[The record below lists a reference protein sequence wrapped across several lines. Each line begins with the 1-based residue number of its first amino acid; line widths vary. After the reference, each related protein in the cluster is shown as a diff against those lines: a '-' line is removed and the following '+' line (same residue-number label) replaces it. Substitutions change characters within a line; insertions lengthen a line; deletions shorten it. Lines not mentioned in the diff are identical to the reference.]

1 LFVDSSYIVFY
12 YLGGYLKYKE
22 YFFNM
27 EEEEYE
33 DSKLKKVLVTGG
45 AIFLILLVLSYMLTS
60 FGVGTILASMIE
72 SDKIEGDSIDTGEFV
87 VVFLNNTYEE
97 VLEVYNEDLSVET
110 KMCLFGYYDGDYYV
124 TEVLKPIIHSQ
135 SFNQVVSEGCPEEV
149 LISLHSHPYKQ
160 CLASEQ
166 DLDNLMGSKEVNPN
180 ALIGIICE
188 EERFSFYS

>member
-1 LFVDSSYIVFY
+1 MDENHID
-12 YLGGYLKYKE
+12 
-22 YFFNM
+22 
-27 EEEEYE
+27 EEYE

-45 AIFLILLVLSYMLTS
+45 AIFLIFLVLSYMLTS

-72 SDKIEGDSIDTGEFV
+72 SDTIEGDSIDTGEFEV
-87 VVFLNNTYEE
+87 IFLNNTYDE

-135 SFNQVVSEGCPEEV
+135 SFNQVVSEGCPDEV

-188 EERFSFYS
+188 EDRFSFYS